1 MIECKLMRLNRLIL
15 SVEGSP
21 HYAADATDL
30 GSDNIPQPSNINFPS
45 SFDISL
51 LLLVLFPFLL
61 LDVPLFPHSPNFPP
75 AHPLA

>member
-51 LLLVLFPFLL
+51 LHLVLLL
-61 LDVPLFPHSPNFPP
+61 LDVPLFPHSPNSPP